1 MGNIIFFSWITIVM
15 LFFIVSISIL
25 VIRNDLKKRKEIGA
39 LVALNFLIYCL
50 LQYSCGFIHWT
61 IRWDK
66 FDNYPYKNPFCIL
79 VIIYCIISFSIL
91 GAYYIRYGKNKYGI
105 TKTIWSWFVIHILA
119 LLFLMIFS
127 PFNGWF

>member
-1 MGNIIFFSWITIVM
+1 MAKILYFSWATIAM
-15 LFFIVSISIL
+15 LAIIIIGSISVIQSNSKEIKKISIL
-25 VIRNDLKKRKEIGA
+25 AVLH
-39 LVALNFLIYCL
+39 FLIYCL
-50 LQYSCGFIHWT
+50 VQYSCGFIHWT

-79 VIIYCIISFSIL
+79 VIIYCTISFIIS
-91 GAYYIRYGKNKYGI
+91 GTYYIRYEKNKYGI
-105 TKTIWSWFVIHILA
+105 TKTIWSWIVIHILA

>member
-1 MGNIIFFSWITIVM
+1 MAKILYFSWATIAM
-15 LFFIVSISIL
+15 LAIIIIGSISVIQSNSKEIKKISIL
-25 VIRNDLKKRKEIGA
+25 AVLH
-39 LVALNFLIYCL
+39 FLIYCL
-50 LQYSCGFIHWT
+50 VQYSCGFIQWT
-61 IRWDK
+61 IRLDK
-66 FDNYPYKNPFCIL
+66 FDRYPYRNPFCIL

-91 GAYYIRYGKNKYGI
+91 GAYYVKYGKNKYGI

>member
-79 VIIYCIISFSIL
+79 VIIYCTISFIIS
-91 GAYYIRYGKNKYGI
+91 GTYYIRYEKNKYGLKKAFLFLI
-105 TKTIWSWFVIHILA
+105 MIHLLA
-119 LLFLMIFS
+119 LLLIMFFS
-127 PFNGWF
+127 PFNNWF